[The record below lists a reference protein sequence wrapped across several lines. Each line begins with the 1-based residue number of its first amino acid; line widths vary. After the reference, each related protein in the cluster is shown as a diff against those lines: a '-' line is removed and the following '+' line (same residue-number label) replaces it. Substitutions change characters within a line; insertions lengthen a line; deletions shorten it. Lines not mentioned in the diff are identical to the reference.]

1 MLFQDIGL
9 VFYRQR
15 LERRL
20 KKKYGGDRALTLI
33 MNGRDVGFFSMF
45 FQVIG
50 AVHFC
55 KKYKHNLEVDFVAG
69 PYFEEAVGKNWWEY
83 YFSRKRFDFS
93 GGGVRHDRVLNEW
106 EQKDFS
112 YYGRALSSAVGNAL
126 VGVVDIRD
134 AVLGKVIDFKNKNM
148 DGHPVV
154 GIHYRGTD
162 KVSGKGKESDRVPY
176 EDVFDYLEKD
186 NGCLFF
192 VATDEQAFLDRM
204 ESVFADRVIS
214 YNALRSN
221 SSASIHRG
229 GISGI
234 SKYKAGEDALIDCL
248 LLAGCNKLVRT
259 DSNLSDACRFFNP
272 RQRCITMGTR

>member
-1 MLFQDIGL
+1 MLYQNISL

-20 KKKYGGDRALTLI
+20 KKKHGGGRALTFI
-33 MNGRDVGFFSMF
+33 MKGRCVGFFSMF
-45 FQVIG
+45 FQIIG

-55 KKYKHNLEVDFVAG
+55 KKYKHNLIVDFVGG
-69 PYFEEAVGKNWWEY
+69 PYFEEAIGKNWWKY
-83 YFSRKRFDFS
+83 YFSRKQFDFS
-93 GGGVRHDRVLNEW
+93 GGRVGHDRVLNEW

-112 YYGRALSSAVGNAL
+112 YYGRALASSVGNAL
-126 VGVVDIRD
+126 VGVVGIHDT
-134 AVLGKVIDFKNKNM
+134 VLGKVIDFKNKNM

-176 EDVFDYLEKD
+176 EDVLDYLEKD

-192 VATDEQAFLDRM
+192 VATDEQAFLDWM

-229 GISGI
+229 DIGGI

-248 LLAGCNKLVRT
+248 LLASCNKLVRT
-259 DSNLSDACRFFNP
+259 DSNLSYACRFFNP
-272 RQRCITMGTR
+272 RQKSIIMGK